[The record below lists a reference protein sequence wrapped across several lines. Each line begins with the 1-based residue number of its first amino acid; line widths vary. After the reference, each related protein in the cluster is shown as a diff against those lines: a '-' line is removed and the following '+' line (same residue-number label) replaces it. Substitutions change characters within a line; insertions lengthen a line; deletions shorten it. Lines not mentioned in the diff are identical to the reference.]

1 MLGVMMNTLSADDL
15 EFDGPA
21 VYGFAYGR
29 VPASWSSR
37 LEGMAITVYSA
48 DTGPCVTSLVGELSD
63 QADLAGVL
71 NTLYGLHLPVLHGGM
86 PERHTFVNPRA
97 RMTEHA

>member
-1 MLGVMMNTLSADDL
+1 MMDTLSSDDL

-21 VYGFAYGR
+21 VYRIRVRGR

-37 LEGMAITVYSA
+37 LEGMAITLYSA
-48 DTGPCVTSLVGELSD
+48 DTGLCVTSLIGELSD

-71 NTLYGLHLPVLHGGM
+71 NTLYGLHLPVLAVECLNAT
-86 PERHTFVNPRA
+86 PW
-97 RMTEHA
+97 

>member
-1 MLGVMMNTLSADDL
+1 MDTLSSDDL

-21 VYGFAYGR
+21 VYRIRVRGR

-37 LEGMAITVYSA
+37 LEGMAVTIYSA
-48 DTGPCVTSLVGELSD
+48 DTGPWVTSLVGELSD

-71 NTLYGLHLPVLHGGM
+71 NTLYGLHLPVLSVECLNVI
-86 PERHTFVNPRA
+86 P
-97 RMTEHA
+97 

>member
-1 MLGVMMNTLSADDL
+1 MLRVMMNTLSANDL

-21 VYGFAYGR
+21 VYRIRVHGR

-71 NTLYGLHLPVLHGGM
+71 NTLYGLHLPVLSVECLNAI
-86 PERHTFVNPRA
+86 P
-97 RMTEHA
+97 

>member
-1 MLGVMMNTLSADDL
+1 MLRVMMNTPSANDL

-21 VYGFAYGR
+21 VYRIRVRGR

-37 LEGMAITVYSA
+37 LEGMAITVYST

-63 QADLAGVL
+63 QADLAGVF
-71 NTLYGLHLPVLHGGM
+71 NTLYGLHLPVLSV
-86 PERHTFVNPRA
+86 ECLNP
-97 RMTEHA
+97 TP

>member
-1 MLGVMMNTLSADDL
+1 MLGVMMNTPSANDL

-21 VYGFAYGR
+21 VYRIRVRGR

-37 LEGMAITVYSA
+37 LEGMTITVYSA

-63 QADLAGVL
+63 QADLAGVF
-71 NTLYGLHLPVLHGGM
+71 NTLYGLHLPVLSVECLNAT
-86 PERHTFVNPRA
+86 P
-97 RMTEHA
+97 

>member
-1 MLGVMMNTLSADDL
+1 MLCVMMNTPSGYDL
-15 EFDGPA
+15 KFDGPA
-21 VYGFAYGR
+21 VYRIRVRGR

-71 NTLYGLHLPVLHGGM
+71 NTLYGLHLPVLAV
-86 PERHTFVNPRA
+86 ECLNP
-97 RMTEHA
+97 TPQ